1 MVRNKK
7 MRYKGS
13 ALMYVIIAAAFIGI
27 LATIVLRLSLENIE
41 TKSVDRSMK
50 KNFYGAESY
59 MDQVNIAIQDISKD
73 AMKQAY
79 TSVLSNYSSV
89 YGSKGENTAVQS
101 SFANNY
107 INNLVEAFK
116 DSNTSLIGKI
126 DDKDAVL
133 SLSEGA
139 RYDVKKI
146 TKALENAFKAD
157 EESTL
162 VKAVKVDGEPVME
175 LHYYP
180 VTSKQQSYLLLKNV
194 RIDYEEEVR
203 GEKISTTETT
213 DFKLTVPKLNIEGGS
228 VYLDFTKYCL
238 IGDTKV
244 SAEIDAYNA
253 VAMGNVYAGEY
264 GLHVSG
270 GNSKGNTLTI
280 GGSSAHVI
288 TRGDIGIARTGALL
302 LGSEDNP
309 VNVWAQNYVLEP
321 NNAATNDEKA
331 ILTVHGNSY
340 IHDDLSLNGS
350 YSTASFSDGSYYGY
364 SFNKDNTS
372 DSMTTVNSGYSSA
385 IVINGKNCS
394 LSMDNTMDS
403 ILLGGRAFISR
414 EREKTLYDNV
424 SGRDI
429 MMPQSVSIK
438 SDQNFM
444 LVDDAY
450 LKDEYKNATGDLV
463 TVSNPMPM
471 EKYRQIGD
479 GDEKKVETRNLL
491 TDNARKNLRK
501 YLDTKN
507 PITTY
512 VYDLSGTNVDSA
524 MVYFYYNFKNQEMAN
539 QYFEDKMYVG
549 EMQNKAISSKYLRFG
564 ADANGLMISP
574 KLALFSG
581 YAYNLQ
587 SKASAS
593 DPNRLDKNGDSN
605 VIEPA
610 ITDDNENFWKGEA
623 INYAAMYKSY
633 QTCLSDKET
642 SKYSYALN
650 AYEDGDLGFDL
661 QNKDANRIFDRL
673 ITKNESGQYKF
684 VEEAAKARVDS
695 SENNGFKRIGSRTS
709 MMAKAVPVKL
719 DEKTT
724 GYVIFVA
731 DDTIDYQKKS
741 GDNSETSEGSST
753 ISGDNNQ
760 ASSSGQRTFEDAR
773 GTDGVVVSIT
783 VDDIYQEY
791 GISDTTPV
799 LIVSNCN
806 VIVNRNVNGTVLSRY
821 NISLKGTNVNVK
833 ADPARLQSMIATQKN
848 NEGTAENPGKFLTY
862 FADFANVNFGAAAED
877 AVTDVNIAACISY
890 QNWRKNKGKN

>member
-1 MVRNKK
+1 MDRNRKL
-7 MRYKGS
+7 RYQGS

-27 LATIVLRLSLENIE
+27 LATIVLRISLANIE

-59 MDQVNIAIQDISKD
+59 MDQVNIAMQDISKD
-73 AMKQAY
+73 AMKKAY
-79 TSVLSNYSSV
+79 STVLNNYSSV

-107 INNLVEAFK
+107 IKNLVEEFK

-139 RYDVKKI
+139 RYDVTKI
-146 TKALENAFKAD
+146 TKALADAFKVD

-162 VKAVKVDGEPVME
+162 VKAVKVDGEPIME

-180 VTSKQQSYLLLKNV
+180 VTSKQLSYLLIKNV

-244 SAEIDAYNA
+244 SAENITNA
-253 VAMGNVYAGEY
+253 TAMGNVYAGEY

-270 GNSKGNTLTI
+270 GNTKGNTLTI

-288 TRGDIGIARTGALL
+288 TRGNIGIARTGALA
-302 LGSEDNP
+302 LGTKDNP
-309 VNVWAQNYVLEP
+309 IDVWAQNYVLEP
-321 NNAATNDEKA
+321 NTAATNDEKA

-364 SFNKDNTS
+364 SFNMDNTS

-403 ILLGGRAFISR
+403 VLLGGRAFISR
-414 EREKTLYDNV
+414 EREKTLYNNV
-424 SGRDI
+424 SSSDI

-444 LVDDAY
+444 LVDEAY
-450 LKDEYKNATGDLV
+450 LGEGY
-463 TVSNPMPM
+463 SNPMPM
-471 EKYRQIGD
+471 ETFRTLRG
-479 GDEKKVETRNLL
+479 GNEKIDTRDML
-491 TDNARKNLRK
+491 TDSARKNLRK

-512 VYDLSGTNVDSA
+512 VYDLSGTNVDAA

-539 QYFEDKMYVG
+539 QFFEDKMYVG

-564 ADANGLMISP
+564 ADATGLMISP

-587 SKASAS
+587 SKDSAS
-593 DPNRLDKNGDSN
+593 DPNRLEKNGDSN
-605 VIEPA
+605 VIEPG
-610 ITDDNENFWKGEA
+610 ISDDNENFWKGEA

-642 SKYSYALN
+642 SKYSYALS

-673 ITKNESGQYKF
+673 LTKNESGQYAF
-684 VEEAAKARVDS
+684 VEDAEKARKDS
-695 SENNGFKRIGSRTS
+695 AVNGFETIGSRSS
-709 MMAKAVPVKL
+709 MRVKAVPVKL

-724 GYVIFVA
+724 GYAIFVA
-731 DDTIDYQKKS
+731 DATINYENKL
-741 GDNSETSEGSST
+741 
-753 ISGDNNQ
+753 
-760 ASSSGQRTFEDAR
+760 EDAM
-773 GTDGVVVSIT
+773 GTDGASVSIT
-783 VDDIYQEY
+783 VDDIYKKY
-791 GISDTTPV
+791 GIDETTPV

-821 NISLKGTNVNVK
+821 NISMGTSVTVK
-833 ADPARLQSMIATQKN
+833 ADPARVQSMITVQKN
-848 NEGTAENPGKFLTY
+848 NEGAAEDKNKFLTY
-862 FADFANVNFGAAAED
+862 FADFANVNFGAASED

-890 QNWRKNKGKN
+890 QNWRKNKGK